1 MIGGQDVLL
10 SVPQNRQVVQM
21 FLGETAPIPAAKG
34 SLYDP
39 GCQVK

>member
-1 MIGGQDVLL
+1 
-10 SVPQNRQVVQM
+10 M
-21 FLGETAPIPAAKG
+21 FLGEIAPLPAPKG

>member
-1 MIGGQDVLL
+1 
-10 SVPQNRQVVQM
+10 VVQM
-21 FLGETAPIPAAKG
+21 FLGEIAPLPASKG

>member
-1 MIGGQDVLL
+1 VQE
-10 SVPQNRQVVQM
+10 NRQVGQV
-21 FLGETAPIPAAKG
+21 FVGAIAPIPAAKT

>member
-1 MIGGQDVLL
+1 
-10 SVPQNRQVVQM
+10 VVQM
-21 FLGETAPIPAAKG
+21 FLGEIAPLPAPKG